1 MKWLI
6 QDDKII
12 FSPEFN
18 ELLNPE
24 LLSRYQT
31 LIFSNYELND
41 NFPNKLSF
49 CDNKFNQSVDNLPN
63 SIINLTFG
71 SNFNQPVDNLPNSII
86 NLTFGW
92 KFNQPVDNLPNSV
105 INLTFG
111 SDFNQTMKK
120 LPQNLKKIIFQNR
133 NYYLEKI
140 KCQTKHIEIIY
151 E

>member
-1 MKWLI
+1 MKWITNL
-6 QDDKII
+6 DTII
-12 FSPEFN
+12 LNPDFN
-18 ELLNPE
+18 ELLNPDS
-24 LLSRYQT
+24 LSNYQNI
-31 LIFSNYELND
+31 IFSNYKLNNNLFENYKNN
-41 NFPNKLSF
+41 NFDQACFNENK
-49 CDNKFNQSVDNLPN
+49 
-63 SIINLTFG
+63 
-71 SNFNQPVDNLPNSII
+71 FNQPVDNLPNSII